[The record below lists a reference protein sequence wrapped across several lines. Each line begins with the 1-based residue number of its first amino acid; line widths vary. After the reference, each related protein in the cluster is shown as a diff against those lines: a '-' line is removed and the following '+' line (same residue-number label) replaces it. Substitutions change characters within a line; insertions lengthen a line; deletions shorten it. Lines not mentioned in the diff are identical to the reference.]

1 MKLGN
6 FFTIFTA
13 TMGAVRFSA
22 KDQKEFDYKMD
33 QQEQLENITDNVM
46 LNSFKLDQVWANN
59 QKLI

>member
-13 TMGAVRFSA
+13 TIAAVRFSA

-46 LNSFKLDQVWANN
+46 LNSFKLDQVWTNSP
-59 QKLI
+59 KVL

>member
-13 TMGAVRFSA
+13 TIAAVRFSA

-33 QQEQLENITDNVM
+33 QRTSADD
-46 LNSFKLDQVWANN
+46 LDTQNPEKKK
-59 QKLI
+59 KLI